1 MIDIVIT
8 SYNEPK
14 STLMAVNAFLKQKT
28 KCELRVTVV
37 DPFPDVEK
45 FLKKNIRD
53 KRFAF
58 FLDTGEGKNKAL
70 SMIFQEY
77 VSTKKDD
84 FFILS
89 DGDVYVSENAV
100 EEILKKFEDPKIG
113 FVSGKPVPVDS
124 RNDKYGY
131 WSHLLFSGI
140 DKVRG
145 IMSEEGKFF
154 QGTGYLSAIRKG
166 IIFEVPLGAAD
177 DVMIPYLIWK
187 KGYKVSYADKAEVY
201 VKNPG
206 NWNDWVKQKVR
217 NIKGHENI
225 KNVAPDMPRTKSFF
239 NEIKKGT
246 FFAISYPKSTKE
258 FFWTLQLYPA
268 RLYIYFKAFKE
279 IKQKKTYKDGWREE
293 EIKST
298 SMMD

>member
-1 MIDIVIT
+1 MIDIIIT

-14 STLMAVNAFLKQKT
+14 STLRAVNAFLNQK
-28 KCELRVTVV
+28 KEDIRVIVV
-37 DPFPDVEK
+37 DPFSEVEK
-45 FLKKNIRD
+45 FLKENIQD
-53 KRFAF
+53 ERFVF
-58 FLDTGEGKNKAL
+58 FLDPGEGKNEAL

-77 VSTKKDD
+77 HSDNGND

-89 DGDVYVSENAV
+89 DGDVYVSENAID
-100 EEILKKFEDPKIG
+100 EILKKFEDKNTG

-124 RNDKYGY
+124 RENKYGY
-131 WSHLLFSGI
+131 WAHLLFSGI
-140 DKVRG
+140 DKVRKK
-145 IMSEEGKFF
+145 ISEKEEFF

-166 IIFEVPLGAAD
+166 IISEVPLGAAD
-177 DVMIPYLIWK
+177 DVLIPYLVWK
-187 KGYKVSYADKAEVY
+187 KRYKVAYADKAEVY

-206 NWNDWVKQKVR
+206 NWEDWVKQKVR

-239 NEIKKGT
+239 NEIKEGT
-246 FFAISYPKSTKE
+246 FFAIAYPKNITE

-268 RLYIYFKAFKE
+268 RLYIYFKACTE
-279 IKQKKTYKDGWREE
+279 IVQKKKYKHGWREE

-298 SMMD
+298 RMLD